1 MRTLITAGA
10 LAAAVL
16 GNSGCYVASL
26 YPFYTSEDVV
36 FDAGLLGTWVGD
48 DDDERLTISRA
59 TDQADSYAIEVLDIE
74 WIGLGRSGPTVTS
87 AFIGR
92 LFRLG
97 DALFMDAFPAPSA
110 TCHTGLG
117 WNALRAGMHFLV
129 RVSRDGDTLR
139 MQVLDPDKVDALVQA
154 PPHAHLLYDGGTSD
168 RPGGPGD
175 ANLVLTAPTAEIQA
189 FLRRHLD
196 DILQDE
202 IGVMRRQQAN
212 EREVRR

>member
-1 MRTLITAGA
+1 MRTLITAGV

-26 YPFYTSEDVV
+26 YPFYTSEDVA

-48 DDDERLTISRA
+48 DDERWTFSRA
-59 TDQADSYAIEVLDIE
+59 TDQADSYTIEAPDIK
-74 WIGLGRSGPTVTS
+74 SPFGPTVTS
-87 AFIGR
+87 ALTGR

-97 DALFMDAFPAPSA
+97 DALFMDAFPDLSA
-110 TCHTGLG
+110 TCDTGVG
-117 WNALRAGMHFLV
+117 WNALRAGMHFLF
-129 RVSRDGDTLR
+129 RLSRDGDTLR

-154 PPHAHLLYDGGTSD
+154 PSHAHLLYDGGTSD

-212 EREVRR
+212 EREERR